1 MAPLLISADSRCLVI
16 RDSMIAYLPELA
28 IGTAPVVL
36 GNLWVAYLIILLLSS
51 LYRGSIKRD
60 FSL

>member
-1 MAPLLISADSRCLVI
+1 
-16 RDSMIAYLPELA
+16 MIAYLPELA

-60 FSL
+60 FSLWIPVDYGRS